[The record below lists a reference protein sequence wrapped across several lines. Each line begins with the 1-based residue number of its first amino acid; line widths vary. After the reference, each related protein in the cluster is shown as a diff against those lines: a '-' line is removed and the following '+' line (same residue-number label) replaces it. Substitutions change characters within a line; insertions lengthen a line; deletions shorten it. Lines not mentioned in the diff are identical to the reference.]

1 MAKQDTIERLEKL
14 VEQQM
19 ETTKDLADKLGEK
32 NSNPYEQAIV
42 DAIVE
47 KAGTES
53 REIIITDVRKQI
65 ESYVEEQLSNLPV
78 KIELQQEGKTIKDI
92 SGIFHYRYQDIL
104 KLVNQNIPVFLK
116 GGAGSGKN
124 HVLEQVAEALDL
136 DFYFSN
142 AITQEFKLTGFI
154 DANGKFHETQF
165 YKAFTN
171 GGLFF
176 LDEMDA
182 SIPEV
187 LLILNS
193 AIANKY
199 FDFPTGRVSAHEDFR
214 VVSAGNTMGTGAD
227 HIYVGRQQLDGA
239 TLDRFAQV
247 EFTYDNKVEHQLSSN
262 EDLVN
267 FVQKLRYEN
276 EEKGLP
282 YVFSMRAIINGSKLD
297 GVMDDEFVVES
308 IIFKSLP
315 KDEINQFISSL
326 PEDNRYTK
334 ATRNLLGITQEPKQ
348 EPKQEPRKT
357 QSSSS
362 DSMDFD
368 TIMDKLGLE

>member
-1 MAKQDTIERLEKL
+1 MAKQDTIERLERL

-53 REIIITDVRKQI
+53 REIIITDVKKQI
-65 ESYVEEQLSNLPV
+65 ETYVEEQLSNLPV

-214 VVSAGNTMGTGAD
+214 VVSAGNTMGAGAD

-334 ATRNLLGITQEPKQ
+334 ATKNLLGITQEPKQ
-348 EPKQEPRKT
+348 EPKQEPSRT

>member
-1 MAKQDTIERLEKL
+1 MAKQDTIERLERL

-19 ETTKDLADKLGEK
+19 ETTKELSEKLGEK

-53 REIIITDVRKQI
+53 REIILTDVKKQI
-65 ESYVEEQLSNLPV
+65 ESYVEEQLNNLPV

-247 EFTYDNKVEHQLSSN
+247 EFDYDNKVEHQLSSN

-267 FVQKLRYEN
+267 FVQTLRYEN
-276 EEKGLP
+276 DEKGLP

-308 IIFKSLP
+308 IIFKSVP
-315 KDEINQFISSL
+315 KDEISQFISSL
-326 PEDNRYTK
+326 PEGNRYTE
-334 ATRNLLGITQEPKQ
+334 ATKNLLGVKEEPKQ
-348 EPKQEPRKT
+348 EPTKT

>member
-1 MAKQDTIERLEKL
+1 MAKQDTIERLERL

-19 ETTKDLADKLGEK
+19 ETTKELSEKLGEK

-53 REIIITDVRKQI
+53 REFIITDVKKQI
-65 ESYVEEQLSNLPV
+65 EEYVEEQLNNLPV

-247 EFTYDNKVEHQLSSN
+247 EFDYDNKVEHQLSSN

-276 EEKGLP
+276 DEKGLP

-308 IIFKSLP
+308 IIFKSVP

-326 PEDNRYTK
+326 PEDNRYTE
-334 ATRNLLGITQEPKQ
+334 ATKNLLGVKQ
-348 EPKQEPRKT
+348 EPKQAPKQEPGKT

>member
-1 MAKQDTIERLEKL
+1 MAKQETIERLEEL
-14 VEQQM
+14 VTKQT
-19 ETTKDLADKLGEK
+19 ETTNELLGKLGNHNQNPFEK
-32 NSNPYEQAIV
+32 DIIET
-42 DAIVE
+42 IVE
-47 KAGTES
+47 KAGQQSIDKIT
-53 REIIITDVRKQI
+53 TDVKKQ
-65 ESYVEEQLSNLPV
+65 VEEYVANELKNLPV
-78 KIELQQEGKTIKDI
+78 KIELQQEGKTVRDI
-92 SGIFHYRYQDIL
+92 TGIFHDKYKDIL
-104 KLVNQNIPVFLK
+104 TLVNQNIPVFLK

-136 DFYFSN
+136 EFYFSN

-165 YKAFTN
+165 YKAFTQ

-176 LDEMDA
+176 LDEIDA

-199 FDFPTGRVSAHEDFR
+199 FDFPTGRMGAHEDFR

-239 TLDRFAQV
+239 TLDRFAQIV
-247 EFTYDNKVEHQLSSN
+247 FDYDTKVEQQLSSN
-262 EDLVN
+262 EDLVE
-267 FVQKLRYEN
+267 FVQALRHESN
-276 EEKGLP
+276 EKGLP

-308 IIFKSLP
+308 IIFKSIP
-315 KDEINQFISSL
+315 KDEINQFLSDL
-326 PEDNRYTK
+326 PSDNRYTD
-334 ATRNLLGITQEPKQ
+334 ATHKLLNVEPEAKPQ
-348 EPKQEPRKT
+348 KP
-357 QSSSS
+357 SSGGGNGSPDSS
-362 DSMDFD
+362 KSFEN
-368 TIMDKLGLE
+368 IMSELGL

>member
-1 MAKQDTIERLEKL
+1 MAKQDTIERLERL

-19 ETTKDLADKLGEK
+19 ETTKELSEKLGEK

-53 REIIITDVRKQI
+53 REFIITDVKKQI
-65 ESYVEEQLSNLPV
+65 EEYVEEQLNNLPV

-247 EFTYDNKVEHQLSSN
+247 EFDYDNKVEHQLSSN

-276 EEKGLP
+276 DEKGLP

-308 IIFKSLP
+308 IIFKSVP
-315 KDEINQFISSL
+315 KDEINQFINSL
-326 PEDNRYTK
+326 PEDNRYTE
-334 ATRNLLGITQEPKQ
+334 ATKNLLGVKQ
-348 EPKQEPRKT
+348 EPKQAPKQEPGKT

>member
-1 MAKQDTIERLEKL
+1 MINMAKQDTIERLERL

-19 ETTKDLADKLGEK
+19 QTTKDLADKLGEK

-53 REIIITDVRKQI
+53 REIIITDVKKQI
-65 ESYVEEQLSNLPV
+65 EEYVEEQLNNLPV

-199 FDFPTGRVSAHEDFR
+199 FDFPIGRVTAHEDFR

-247 EFTYDNKVEHQLSSN
+247 EFDYDNKVEHQLSSN

-276 EEKGLP
+276 DEKGLP

-308 IIFKSLP
+308 IIFKSVP

-326 PEDNRYTK
+326 PKDNRYTE
-334 ATRNLLGITQEPKQ
+334 ATKNLLGIKQ

>member
-53 REIIITDVRKQI
+53 REIIITDVKKQI
-65 ESYVEEQLSNLPV
+65 ETYVEEQLSNLPV

-334 ATRNLLGITQEPKQ
+334 ATKNLLEITQEPKQ
-348 EPKQEPRKT
+348 EPKQEPSRT